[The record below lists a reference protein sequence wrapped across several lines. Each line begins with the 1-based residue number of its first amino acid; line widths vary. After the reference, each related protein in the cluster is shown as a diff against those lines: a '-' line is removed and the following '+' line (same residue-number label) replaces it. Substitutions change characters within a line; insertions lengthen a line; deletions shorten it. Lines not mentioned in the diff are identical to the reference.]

1 MISFVRKQSFKIEN
15 KEQDILCN
23 LLQFLFSKKTNS
35 EQNCIGI
42 PVTAIDLHINT
53 VSLLSKLCVF
63 LSNDFVYLEIA
74 CMFFHKL
81 SRPLLMALCSS
92 DKWVLQCR

>member
-1 MISFVRKQSFKIEN
+1 MISFVRKQSFNIEN

-23 LLQFLFSKKTNS
+23 LLQLLFPKKKTNS
-35 EQNCIGI
+35 EQDCIGI

-53 VSLLSKLCVF
+53 ISLLSKLCVF

-92 DKWVLQCR
+92 DK

>member
-1 MISFVRKQSFKIEN
+1 MISFVRNQSFNIEN
-15 KEQDILCN
+15 KEQDILCS
-23 LLQFLFSKKTNS
+23 LLPLLFSKKKNS
-35 EQNCIGI
+35 EQDCIGI

-63 LSNDFVYLEIA
+63 LPNDFVYLENA

-81 SRPLLMALCSS
+81 SRPLLMALCS
-92 DKWVLQCR
+92 

>member
-1 MISFVRKQSFKIEN
+1 MISFVRKQSFNIEN
-15 KEQDILCN
+15 KEQISYAICYN
-23 LLQFLFSKKTNS
+23 SYFLKKTNS
-35 EQNCIGI
+35 EQDCIGI

-53 VSLLSKLCVF
+53 ISLLSKLCVF
-63 LSNDFVYLEIA
+63 LPNDFVYLEIA

-92 DKWVLQCR
+92 DK